1 MTPQLIQPVNNNIDV
16 ELDQLTYSAY
26 LLTLDPDLALS
37 LVMAAVDASMGDLTS
52 RDDLLQRTIEMSL
65 AQLRLDASAAS
76 DRKSLAVEA
85 LLYGDSSF
93 ATSKL
98 ALSLK
103 EKTNGN
109 PILLLESDARI
120 AFVLHH
126 VLGYSIKGAAAMAQ
140 ISETE
145 YLTQLRKAYL
155 QLASFQLGAYAIAGN
170 MLGQVAL
177 A

>member
-1 MTPQLIQPVNNNIDV
+1 MTPQFFQPGSDSLDV

-37 LVMAAVDASMGDLTS
+37 VVMAAVDASMEDLDS
-52 RDDLLQRTIEMSL
+52 NRNLLQRTIEISL
-65 AQLRLDASAAS
+65 AQLRLDTSAVS
-76 DRKSLAVEA
+76 DRESFPLEA
-85 LLYGDSSF
+85 LLYHDCSVAG
-93 ATSKL
+93 SKR

-103 EKTNGN
+103 TLTNGN
-109 PILLLESDARI
+109 PILVLDSDARI

-126 VLGYSIKGAAAMAQ
+126 VLGYSIREAATMAQ
-140 ISETE
+140 ISEKE
-145 YLTQLRKAYL
+145 YHRQLRKAYL
-155 QLASFQLGAYAIAGN
+155 QLASLQLGPYAIPGN